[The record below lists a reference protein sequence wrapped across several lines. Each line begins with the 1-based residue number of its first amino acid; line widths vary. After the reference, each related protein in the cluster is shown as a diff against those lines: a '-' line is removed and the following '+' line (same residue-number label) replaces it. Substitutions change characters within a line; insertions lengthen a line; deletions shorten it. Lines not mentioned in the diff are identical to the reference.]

1 MRFRLPP
8 RVYLRNSRDDIRV
21 NTIAPFASTPALDH
35 WFEVDLDAA
44 RETVAAI
51 PLGRIGDPERD
62 IGRAVVFLVGPDAG
76 YVTGLTMPLDGGQ
89 AYFG

>member
-1 MRFRLPP
+1 M
-8 RVYLRNSRDDIRV
+8 S
-21 NTIAPFASTPALDH
+21 IAPVRQLARPSTIGV
-35 WFEVDLDAA
+35 EVDPEAA
-44 RETVAAI
+44 NATLATI

-76 YVTGLTMPLDGGQ
+76 YVTALTMPLDGGQ

>member
-1 MRFRLPP
+1 MAEPQVSPERG
-8 RVYLRNSRDDIRV
+8 S
-21 NTIAPFASTPALDH
+21 APATDP
-35 WFEVDLDAA
+35 EAA
-44 RETVAAI
+44 KATLATI

-76 YVTGLTMPLDGGQ
+76 YVTALTMPLDGGQ